1 MDDSTVK
8 VGGTVLPGLFKSLE
22 IKSDA
27 KIDEETVQGSTS
39 KPKQATGYEDAKL
52 TLELVLEDSPTET
65 KEQKLTKIQNLFRA
79 PTQGIPVVHEI
90 VNVHT
95 SLRGIKKV
103 LFKSLTTK
111 EQNTKVS
118 EITASLEFWEY
129 VPTTITATKAGST
142 AKTSSSSGSTGTTAL
157 SAEYQSYLKAD
168 RGKAPKATTKT
179 ASSPA
184 KDTVTGAAAKSKLA
198 QMPY

>member
-1 MDDSTVK
+1 MIFMDDSTVK

-39 KPKQATGYEDAKL
+39 KPKQATGYEDAKI

-65 KEQKLTKIQNLFRA
+65 KEQKLTKIQNLFKA
-79 PTQGIPVVHEI
+79 PTQGVPVVHEI

-95 SLRGIKKV
+95 SLRGIKKI

-111 EQNTKVS
+111 AQNTKVS

-129 VPTTITATKAGST
+129 IPTTITATKA
-142 AKTSSSSGSTGTTAL
+142 SSKKSNSSAGKSNL
-157 SAEYQSYLKAD
+157 NAEYQQYLKTD
-168 RGKAPKATTKT
+168 RGKAPKALTKT
-179 ASSPA
+179 ASSPS
-184 KDTVTGAAAKSKLA
+184 KDTATGATAKSKLT